1 MTKKPS
7 RYASL
12 IENVFFQN
20 WTQGAKQIPFEREQ
34 FEKSAAKLGIKLP
47 KNVGDM
53 IYSFRYRRKM
63 PEGIIKTQPKGWEWV
78 IEGAG
83 HGSYRFKLDRVNRIT
98 PNIRLIAAMIPDATP
113 EIVAAHSLS
122 DEQALLAKVRYNRLL
137 DIFLGMA
144 TYSLQSHL
152 RTTAEGVGQVEIDEI
167 YVAIDRTGAQY
178 IVPVQAKAGSDQ
190 LSAVQARQDIL
201 CCQQKFP
208 NLACRSISAQF
219 LPDDRICLFELAL
232 KRDTAKVVDERHYK
246 LVPSDQI
253 PVK

>member
-20 WTQGAKQIPFEREQ
+20 WTQGAKQISFEREQ

-63 PEGIIKTQPKGWEWV
+63 PEGIIKTQPKGWEWI

-98 PNIRLIAAMIPDATP
+98 PSIRLIATMIPDATP

-208 NLACRSISAQF
+208 NLAC
-219 LPDDRICLFELAL
+219 
-232 KRDTAKVVDERHYK
+232 
-246 LVPSDQI
+246 
-253 PVK
+253 